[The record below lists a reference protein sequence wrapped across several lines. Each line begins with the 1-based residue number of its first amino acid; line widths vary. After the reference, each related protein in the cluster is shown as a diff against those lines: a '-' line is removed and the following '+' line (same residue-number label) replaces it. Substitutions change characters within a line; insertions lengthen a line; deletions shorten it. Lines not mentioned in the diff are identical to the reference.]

1 MKTIW
6 FTFLLVYFSLVSKA
20 QSEWEKVSDSSAMIS
35 RAKADR
41 ILSYFDTLRMPKLL
55 YSLEDRYYYLIIKDT
70 PCYKE
75 YYIEVDSLGDVVQSR
90 FLNQKKKMGKKQ
102 RKQAEQYQNLLCEST
117 PFNLSQYH
125 TDYITRMP
133 DAKYIS
139 GKPTYF
145 VVKDIEGKRYG
156 EYRLSA
162 ITAPSLIDK
171 SLWSYLLRRLSE
183 ETEKNNKAP

>member
-1 MKTIW
+1 MKIIW
-6 FTFLLVYFSLVSKA
+6 FTFLLVYFSLACKA
-20 QSEWEKVSDSSAMIS
+20 QSDWEKVSDSSAMIS
-35 RAKADR
+35 RAKADK

-55 YSLEDRYYYLIIKDT
+55 YSLEDRYYYLIVKDT

-75 YYIEVDSLGDVVQSR
+75 YYIETDSLGEVAQSH
-90 FLNQKKKMGKKQ
+90 FLNEKKILGKKQ
-102 RKQAEQYQNLLCEST
+102 KRQAEQYQKLLCEGN

-125 TDYITRMP
+125 IDYITRKP
-133 DAKYIS
+133 EAKYIS

-162 ITAPSLIDK
+162 ITMPSLIDK
-171 SLWSYLLRRLSE
+171 NLWSYLLRRLSE
-183 ETEKNNKAP
+183 EIANNNKAP

>member
-1 MKTIW
+1 MKTIT
-6 FTFLLVYFSLVSKA
+6 FTFLLVCFSLAPKA
-20 QSEWEKVSDSSAMIS
+20 QSDWGIVSESSTIIS

-41 ILSYFDTLRMPKLL
+41 ILSYFDTLKVPKLL

-75 YYIEVDSLGDVVQSR
+75 YYIEVDSLGNFVHSR
-90 FLNQKKKMGKKQ
+90 FLNQKKIVGKKQ
-102 RKQAEQYQNLLCEST
+102 RKQAEQFQQLLSDGS

-125 TDYITRMP
+125 TSYITRMP
-133 DAKYIS
+133 DATYIS

-162 ITAPSLIDK
+162 ITTPSPIDIK
-171 SLWSYLLRRLSE
+171 LWSYLLRRLSE
-183 ETEKNNKAP
+183 ETENNNKVQ

>member
-6 FTFLLVYFSLVSKA
+6 LTFLLVYFSLTCKA
-20 QSEWEKVSDSSAMIS
+20 QSDWEKVSDSSAMIS
-35 RAKADR
+35 RAKADK
-41 ILSYFDTLRMPKLL
+41 ILSYFDTLRVPKLL
-55 YSLEDRYYYLIIKDT
+55 YSLEDRYYYLIVKDT

-75 YYIEVDSLGDVVQSR
+75 YYIETDSLGEVVQSR
-90 FLNQKKKMGKKQ
+90 SLNEKKIRGKKQ
-102 RKQAEQYQNLLCEST
+102 RKQAEQYQKLLCEST
-117 PFNLSQYH
+117 PFNFSQYH

-133 DAKYIS
+133 EAKYIS

-145 VVKDIEGKRYG
+145 VVKNIEGKRYG

-162 ITAPSLIDK
+162 ITTPLLIDK

-183 ETEKNNKAP
+183 ETAKNNKAP

>member
-6 FTFLLVYFSLVSKA
+6 LTFLLVYFSLTCKA
-20 QSEWEKVSDSSAMIS
+20 QSDWEKVSDSSAMIS
-35 RAKADR
+35 RAKADK
-41 ILSYFDTLRMPKLL
+41 ILSYFDTLRVPKLL
-55 YSLEDRYYYLIIKDT
+55 YSLEDRYYYLIVKDT

-75 YYIEVDSLGDVVQSR
+75 YYIETDSLGEVVQSR
-90 FLNQKKKMGKKQ
+90 FLNEKKIRGKKQ
-102 RKQAEQYQNLLCEST
+102 RKQAEQYQKLLCEST
-117 PFNLSQYH
+117 PFNFSQYH

-133 DAKYIS
+133 EAKYIS

-145 VVKDIEGKRYG
+145 VVKNIEGKRYG

-162 ITAPSLIDK
+162 ITTPLLIDK

-183 ETEKNNKAP
+183 ETAKNNKAP

>member
-6 FTFLLVYFSLVSKA
+6 FTFLLVYFSLASKA
-20 QSEWEKVSDSSAMIS
+20 QGDWEKVSDSSAMIS

-41 ILSYFDTLRMPKLL
+41 ILSYFDTLRMSKLL

-90 FLNQKKKMGKKQ
+90 FLNQKKITGKKQ
-102 RKQAEQYQNLLCEST
+102 RKQAEQYQKLLCEGT

-125 TDYITRMP
+125 TDYITRML

-162 ITAPSLIDK
+162 ITTPSLIDK
-171 SLWSYLLRRLSE
+171 NLWSYLLRRLSE

>member
-6 FTFLLVYFSLVSKA
+6 FTFLLVYFSLASKA
-20 QSEWEKVSDSSAMIS
+20 QGDWEKVSDSPAMIS

-41 ILSYFDTLRMPKLL
+41 ILSYFDTLRMSKLL

-70 PCYKE
+70 PSYKE
-75 YYIEVDSLGDVVQSR
+75 YYIEVDSLGEVIQLR
-90 FLNQKKKMGKKQ
+90 FLNQKKITGKKQ
-102 RKQAEQYQNLLCEST
+102 RKQAEQYQKLICEGA

-162 ITAPSLIDK
+162 ITTPSLIDK
-171 SLWSYLLRRLSE
+171 NLWSYLLRRLSE
-183 ETEKNNKAP
+183 ETEKNKKA

>member
-6 FTFLLVYFSLVSKA
+6 VTFLLVYFSLASKA
-20 QSEWEKVSDSSAMIS
+20 QSDWEKVSDSSAMIS

-41 ILSYFDTLRMPKLL
+41 ILSYFDKLRMPKLL

-75 YYIEVDSLGDVVQSR
+75 YYIEVDSLGDVLQSR
-90 FLNQKKKMGKKQ
+90 FLDQKKMGKKQ
-102 RKQAEQYQNLLCEST
+102 RKQAEQYQKLLCEGT
-117 PFNLSQYH
+117 PFNLNQYH

-162 ITAPSLIDK
+162 ITTPSLIDK
-171 SLWSYLLRRLSE
+171 NLWSYLLRRLSE
-183 ETEKNNKAP
+183 ETENNNKAP